1 MADTM
6 HITESNIRFIVSR
19 ENIRKLRK
27 ISKKDQNARDLVNL
41 LKRISNPRIPLN
53 TRLVLLLQVAEVFY
67 HIRGMY
73 ELSDIEELVRIEE
86 EQ

>member
-1 MADTM
+1 MPETM

>member
-6 HITESNIRFIVSR
+6 HITESNIRFIVSQ
-19 ENIRKLRK
+19 ENIRKLRR
-27 ISKKDQNARDLVNL
+27 ISKKDQNARDLVIL

-53 TRLVLLLQVAEVFY
+53 TRLVLMLQAAEVFY
-67 HIRGMY
+67 HIRGLY
-73 ELSDIEELVRIEE
+73 GLTDIEELVRIEE